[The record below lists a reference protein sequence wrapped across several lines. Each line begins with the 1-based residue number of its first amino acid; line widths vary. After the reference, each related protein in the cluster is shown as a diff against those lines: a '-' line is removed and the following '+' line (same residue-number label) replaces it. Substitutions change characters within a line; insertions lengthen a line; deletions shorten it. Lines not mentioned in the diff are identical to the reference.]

1 LSIQK
6 LYYLLLIC
14 LT

>member
-1 LSIQK
+1 LFNK

-14 LT
+14 F